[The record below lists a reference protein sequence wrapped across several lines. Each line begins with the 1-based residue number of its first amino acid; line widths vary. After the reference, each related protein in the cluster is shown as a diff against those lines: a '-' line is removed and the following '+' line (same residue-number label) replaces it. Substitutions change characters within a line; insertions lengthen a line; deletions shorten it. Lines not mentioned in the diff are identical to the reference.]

1 MKACRCFVGRIVK
14 SSVMILRSVVLSF
27 GLVSLASAVDPVADF
42 SLPDVNESSPRLGKE
57 VSPRNYLHQVT
68 AYYFGSST

>member
-14 SSVMILRSVVLSF
+14 SSGMILRSVVLSF

-42 SLPDVNESSPRLGKE
+42 SLPDVNESSPR
-57 VSPRNYLHQVT
+57 
-68 AYYFGSST
+68 